1 MHKQNFTEEM
11 SAALE
16 GGIEATK
23 VLFILEQ
30 SSKNNRAN
38 GIRLLCVYI
47 SISCVVRDLLIS
59 CLIIFPKILRIS
71 CSQLTKNIS
80 NYKTKKHTRTK
91 LNFCPIIEF
100 GSKCYFFPQN

>member
-71 CSQLTKNIS
+71 CSQFKLKIFQIIKRKTHWDKTQFLS
-80 NYKTKKHTRTK
+80 N
-91 LNFCPIIEF
+91 N
-100 GSKCYFFPQN
+100 